1 MLSSKNFNKDKKQ
14 LINRGTRLDIFF
26 MHVYNH
32 NFEEAFSVLTTFYNK
47 SYASDNLYLYL
58 LNMVCDLPDDYKRK
72 VRSLKLKDIQVNN
85 FSRHSK
91 YGEIVSKVRE
101 NIFNKKFVDAHN
113 SLLELKRVMFPKTL
127 AKKDEALFYLVSAAQ
142 RKKETY
148 KKHIL
153 FLSKA
158 GCYEEL
164 ITYLSS
170 LYEDRKL
177 DIIDSYVLMIAKDIV
192 SAKKKNIVPNV
203 VLVDTSNIFK
213 AIRVKDYG
221 RAMSLVVAGNRGK
234 DMDNLQSS
242 LYISLYDAIDSIYS
256 VVDRPVVK
264 TKNKKN

>member
-1 MLSSKNFNKDKKQ
+1 M
-14 LINRGTRLDIFF
+14 
-26 MHVYNH
+26 
-32 NFEEAFSVLTTFYNK
+32 
-47 SYASDNLYLYL
+47 
-58 LNMVCDLPDDYKRK
+58 
-72 VRSLKLKDIQVNN
+72 
-85 FSRHSK
+85 
-91 YGEIVSKVRE
+91 
-101 NIFNKKFVDAHN
+101 
-113 SLLELKRVMFPKTL
+113 
-127 AKKDEALFYLVSAAQ
+127 
-142 RKKETY
+142 
-148 KKHIL
+148 
-153 FLSKA
+153 
-158 GCYEEL
+158 

-213 AIRVKDYG
+213 AIRAKDYG

-234 DMDNLQSS
+234 DMDNLRSS